1 MRITESLADLKP
13 SAGGAVVSIG
23 VFDGVH
29 LGHQAILRANRA
41 RALELGAEASV
52 VTFQGHPKAL
62 LLGRAPKSLTSLQ
75 HRLHLFERLGI
86 AHTVALSF
94 DANLRSLDAREFAR
108 RVLIEGLACRQAVLG
123 FDNKFGRGAEG
134 NAETLRQLGLPVDVV
149 GQVLVRHRPVSST
162 AIREAIELGD
172 LEAAHAMLGR
182 PVALYGD
189 VVHGDAL
196 GRTLGFPTA
205 NLDLHAGLHPPPG
218 VYAARARRL
227 APGTRERGPGWP
239 AVVNI
244 GVRPSV
250 AAGGDLRIEAHLID
264 WQGDLYGA
272 GLEVEILARLRGEQR
287 FPDLAALRA
296 QVQSD
301 VTAARQL
308 LAQWPPTEGQK
319 PAAEKRLDG

>member
-1 MRITESLADLKP
+1 VRLTERLADLAP
-13 SAGGAVVSIG
+13 APRGSVVSIG

-29 LGHQAILRANRA
+29 LGHQAILRANLA
-41 RALELGAEASV
+41 RAIELGAEPTL
-52 VTFQGHPKAL
+52 VTFQGHPKQL

-86 AHTVALSF
+86 AHTVALPF
-94 DANLRSLDAREFAR
+94 DAELRALDAAEFTR
-108 RVLIEGLACRQAVLG
+108 RVLLDGLGCRHAVLG
-123 FDNKFGRGAEG
+123 FDSKFGRGAEG
-134 NAETLRQLGLPVDVV
+134 NPESLRRLGLAVDVV

-172 LEAAHAMLGR
+172 LEAAAAMLGR

-218 VYAARARRL
+218 VYAARARRG
-227 APGTRERGPGWP
+227 AEREPGWP

-244 GVRPSV
+244 GVRPTL
-250 AAGGDLRIEAHLID
+250 AQAGGQLRIEVHLID
-264 WQGDLYGA
+264 WSGDLYGA
-272 GLEVEILARLRGEQR
+272 SLEVELLERLRGEQR
-287 FPDLAALRA
+287 FPDLAALAA
-296 QVQSD
+296 QVQQD
-301 VTAARQL
+301 VARARRL
-308 LAQWPPTEGQK
+308 LAER
-319 PAAEKRLDG
+319 EKSLDR